1 MKPEFKNLREQLN
14 YGSFELNKTF
24 RDSQNR
30 RIHVEL
36 ELYRDDSIDGG
47 IGSECFL
54 KMDSNHHPYNENPY
68 SSLAFVLDH
77 YGLDCDDAPN
87 SLVEIDEKTVE
98 RIADWA
104 VSNGY

>member
-1 MKPEFKNLREQLN
+1 MKPTLNLRDQLKH
-14 YGSFELNKTF
+14 GSLEFEKTF

-36 ELYRDDSIDGG
+36 ELYEDDSIDGG

-54 KMDSNHHPYNENPY
+54 KMDSNHHPYTEEAC
-68 SSLAFVLDH
+68 SSLGFVIDH

-87 SLVEIDEKTVE
+87 CLVEIDERTVE